1 MNGLAK
7 TARNQQPSSPPSAVR
22 PELVEGLPV
31 GWMIVPL
38 ADVIAPIATSDPSRL
53 PDVEITYLDI
63 SSIDNDTNRVT
74 EPKLVLGAGAPS
86 RARQIVLTGDVLFST
101 VRPNLRAVAQ
111 APAVTN
117 GIASTG
123 FCVLRGAQSV
133 ASKYLFYFV
142 LSEGFLDKLLPLQRG
157 VSYPAVRSGDVVSRL
172 IPLAPATEQTRIVEK
187 LEELLS
193 GLDAGVAELKAAQ
206 KKLAQYRQA
215 LLKAAVEGSLTAIWR
230 AARHSAPLPPRG
242 GGVGGEGAR
251 AIQLTTPKQQQHA
264 RELRSEQTPPEHA
277 LWQHLRAKRFADFKF
292 RRQQPLGRYIV
303 DFVCFAKRLIVEL
316 DGGKHAEQQDYDA
329 TRDAWLRA
337 EGFRVLRIWNSDW
350 HTQQEA
356 ALEAI
361 WNALHEPPPPLPNPS
376 PARGEGLERE
386 TGAQLLARILTE
398 RRKRWEAK
406 QLAKFA
412 EQGKAP
418 PKDWQSKYAEPVTP
432 DTTDLPALPEG
443 WVWSSIGQCFH
454 VAVGATPSR
463 KEPSYWNGEMPWV
476 SSGEVRFSR
485 IIDTREKITD
495 AGLRNSSTQI
505 NPSGSVLLGM
515 IGEGKTRGQVS
526 ILDIEAT
533 NNQNCAAI
541 WASET
546 DVPPEYVYYWLWSR
560 YDETR
565 RGSSGNN
572 QPALNKSIVE
582 RIPFPLPPLRELA
595 EIVKSIDASF
605 DEIARQEIAVAHAL
619 KQSTA
624 QRKNILKAAFAGQ
637 LVPQDPNDEPA
648 SVLLAR
654 IRAER
659 AERAAGLTRRAKK
672 LERIKT

>member
-1 MNGLAK
+1 M
-7 TARNQQPSSPPSAVR
+7 T
-22 PELVEGLPV
+22 
-31 GWMIVPL
+31 IPL
-38 ADVIAPIATSDPSRL
+38 ADVIVPVATSDPSRF

-63 SSIDNDTNRVT
+63 SSIHNDTNRVT
-74 EPKLVLGAGAPS
+74 EPKVVLGADAPS
-86 RARQIVLTGDVLFST
+86 RARQIVAAGDVLFST

-111 APAVTN
+111 VPEVTN

-123 FCVLRGAQSV
+123 FCVLRAARPV

-142 LSEGFLDKLLPLQRG
+142 LSEGFLDGLLPLQRG
-157 VSYPAVRSGDVVSRL
+157 VSYPAVRSGDVLSRL
-172 IPLAPATEQTRIVEK
+172 IPLAPAAEQTRIVEK

-193 GLDAGVAELKAAQ
+193 DLDTGVAELKAAQ

-230 AARHSAPLPPRG
+230 ETQPAPSPQPLPREGGGARAMPSRSRKSSANSAPLSPGGRG
-242 GGVGGEGAR
+242 AGGEG
-251 AIQLTTPKQQQHA
+251 
-264 RELRSEQTPPEHA
+264 
-277 LWQHLRAKRFADFKF
+277 
-292 RRQQPLGRYIV
+292 
-303 DFVCFAKRLIVEL
+303 
-316 DGGKHAEQQDYDA
+316 DGGHAA
-329 TRDAWLRA
+329 TLQTHKSSESGA
-337 EGFRVLRIWNSDW
+337 E
-350 HTQQEA
+350 
-356 ALEAI
+356 
-361 WNALHEPPPPLPNPS
+361 
-376 PARGEGLERE
+376 
-386 TGAQLLARILTE
+386 LLARILTE
-398 RRKRWEAK
+398 RRKRWETK

-412 EQGKAP
+412 ELGKAL
-418 PKDWQSKYAEPVTP
+418 PKDWQSKYPEPVAP

-463 KEPSYWNGEMPWV
+463 KEPSYWNGAMPWV

-505 NPSGSVLLGM
+505 NPIGSVLLGM

-595 EIVKSIDASF
+595 EIVNSIDASF
-605 DEIARQEIAVAHAL
+605 AEIARQEIAVAHAL

-624 QRKNILKAAFAGQ
+624 QRKNILKTAFSGQ

-648 SVLLAR
+648 SMLLAR

-659 AERAAGLTRRAKK
+659 AGQTAGRSVGSRAKPK
-672 LERIKT
+672 REIVV